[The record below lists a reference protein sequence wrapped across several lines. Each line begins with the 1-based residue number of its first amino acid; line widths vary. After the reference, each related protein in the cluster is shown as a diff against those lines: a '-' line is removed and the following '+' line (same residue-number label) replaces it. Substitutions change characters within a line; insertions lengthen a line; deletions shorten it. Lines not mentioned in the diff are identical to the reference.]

1 MFKCLS
7 TSYSPTLSN
16 AKNEI
21 KNKDVPALK
30 MSTVRGGQ
38 KIINIIVLSTDYD
51 YNPVI
56 LMKFILKMNSNQE
69 ILSELFS
76 LSLEE
81 KSLLK
86 IEAAVKGDL

>member
-1 MFKCLS
+1 M
-7 TSYSPTLSN
+7 PTVH
-16 AKNEI
+16 
-21 KNKDVPALK
+21 D
-30 MSTVRGGQ
+30 GQ

-56 LMKFILKMNSNQE
+56 LMKWILKMNSNHE
-69 ILSELFS
+69 ILSELSS